1 MFDVAYVSVCS
12 GVMFFCLFK
21 RRGLKT
27 QKLVKKQLIEMLKT
41 VSTCV
46 DE

>member
-12 GVMFFCLFK
+12 GVMPCCSFK
-21 RRGLKT
+21 RGLKT
-27 QKLVKKQLIEMLKT
+27 QKLVKKQLHEMLKT
-41 VSTCV
+41 ESTCV